1 MSKDS
6 SSDIIISVDAGA
18 SEIRSVLFDYNGKTI
33 GFKVEK
39 KGANLVV
46 NGRDGILRIISLMKE
61 LLSDN
66 GLSFDCVD
74 LVSIGVAGL
83 RDDETRL
90 DFFKKL
96 DEMNIG
102 SKSHLSS
109 DVAPIFEINCPDPG
123 SVLVNVGTGAIL
135 VGRSIDGS
143 MVKVAGEGHDKDLGS
158 GYWMGKEVFLKLSG
172 LEREKF
178 SRADIEEVLELVEN
192 HFGES
197 DLSILLDSIMK
208 SDDSVREIAS
218 ISKFLIE
225 LAELKNELALS
236 IVQESTS
243 HVSNYLLS
251 LLDMIEYDSFDLVAI
266 SNGSVI
272 NNKFYLSSLNDA
284 LSFDLGNIKWLSP
297 SISTAYY
304 PGLLSSR
311 IKGSEV
317 LITDI
322 VSGEYV
328 V

>member
-1 MSKDS
+1 
-6 SSDIIISVDAGA
+6 
-18 SEIRSVLFDYNGKTI
+18 
-33 GFKVEK
+33 
-39 KGANLVV
+39 
-46 NGRDGILRIISLMKE
+46 MKE

-66 GLSFDCVD
+66 GLSFDSVD

-178 SRADIEEVLELVEN
+178 SRADIEQVLELVEN

-225 LAELKNELALS
+225 LAESKNELALS
-236 IVQESTS
+236 IIQESTS